1 MGERERE
8 VASECE
14 SFFGGEPMW
23 ALQFEKICSDV
34 DKCRARSGRVEKS
47 YYTEGNPNTEADS
60 AGYV

>member
-1 MGERERE
+1 
-8 VASECE
+8 
-14 SFFGGEPMW
+14 MW

-47 YYTEGNPNTEADS
+47 YYAEGNPNTEADS